1 MRTYDVLVTPDAY
14 DDLASIRDHIARGLG
29 SPEDAR
35 STLRS
40 IRKTVG
46 SLATMPSR
54 AKEVEGE
61 PWRSRGVRRILSGRF
76 FVYYRV
82 DEEAGTAYVLKVLYA
97 RGDQRGGGR

>member
-14 DDLASIRDHIARGLG
+14 DDLASTRDHIARGLG

-46 SLATMPSR
+46 SLATMGVNARMSRSSRPSMH
-54 AKEVEGE
+54 E
-61 PWRSRGVRRILSGRF
+61 SG
-76 FVYYRV
+76 
-82 DEEAGTAYVLKVLYA
+82 
-97 RGDQRGGGR
+97 